1 MITINRQR
9 EFSVVGYGEV
19 MLRLSPSGKERI
31 SQGETFE
38 KRAGGSELNVVS
50 GISMLGLRTG
60 LITKLPDNEIGKFVK
75 NQVRFCGVS
84 DDCIVYDTSGDARL
98 GVYYYEGG
106 VYPRRP
112 TVVYDRKASSI
123 NTLSVEEIDPAIY
136 EKAQLFHISGI
147 SLALSAACRATA
159 LEVIRRF
166 KEKGTRISFDVNY
179 RASLW
184 SEEEARKTIEAL
196 LPSVDILFV
205 SEESSRRMFRKTGD
219 LEDIMKSY
227 ARDYGVAIVAPT
239 ERKVTRPTRHTF
251 GSTLY
256 DAQEDRFYR
265 EEPYRDIEVVDRVGS
280 GDAYLAGALY
290 GLLQYQ
296 DCQRAVEFGN
306 AMSAVKNTIPG
317 DLPASD
323 AEEIEMIIAAHQSK
337 GPQSEMKR

>member
-1 MITINRQR
+1 MVTIDKQR
-9 EFSVVGYGEV
+9 EFSAVGFGEV

-31 SQGETFE
+31 SQGATFE

-84 DDCIVYDTSGDARL
+84 DDCVVYDTSDDARL

-112 TVVYDRKASSI
+112 SVVYDRKASSI

-136 EKAQLFHISGI
+136 EKAQLFHTSGI
-147 SLALSAACRATA
+147 SLALSPTCRSTA

-166 KEKGTRISFDVNY
+166 KERGTLISFDVNY

-184 SEEEARKTIEAL
+184 SEDEARRTIEAL

-219 LEDIMKSY
+219 LEDIMKRY
-227 ARDYGVAIVAPT
+227 AQDYGVSMVAT
-239 ERKVTRPTRHTF
+239 TARQVTSPTRHTF

-323 AEEIEMIIAAHQSK
+323 AEEIKMIIAAHQSK

>member
-1 MITINRQR
+1 MIA
-9 EFSVVGYGEV
+9 V
-19 MLRLSPSGKERI
+19 
-31 SQGETFE
+31 
-38 KRAGGSELNVVS
+38 
-50 GISMLGLRTG
+50 
-60 LITKLPDNEIGKFVK
+60 
-75 NQVRFCGVS
+75 
-84 DDCIVYDTSGDARL
+84 VYDTSDDARL

-112 TVVYDRKASSI
+112 SVVYDRKASSI

-136 EKAQLFHISGI
+136 EKAQLFHTSGI
-147 SLALSAACRATA
+147 SLALSPTCRSTA

-166 KEKGTRISFDVNY
+166 KERGTLISFDVNY

-184 SEEEARKTIEAL
+184 SEDEARRTIEAL

-219 LEDIMKSY
+219 LEDIMKRY
-227 ARDYGVAIVAPT
+227 AQDYGVSMVAT
-239 ERKVTRPTRHTF
+239 TARQVTSPTRHTF

-323 AEEIEMIIAAHQSK
+323 AEEIKMIIAAHQSK

>member
-1 MITINRQR
+1 MVTIDKQR
-9 EFSVVGYGEV
+9 EFSAVGFGEV

-84 DDCIVYDTSGDARL
+84 DDCVVYDTSDDARL

-112 TVVYDRKASSI
+112 SVVYDRKASSI

-136 EKAQLFHISGI
+136 EKAQLFHTSGI
-147 SLALSAACRATA
+147 SLALSPTCRSTA

-166 KEKGTRISFDVNY
+166 KERGTLISFDVNY

-184 SEEEARKTIEAL
+184 SEDEARRTIEAL

-205 SEESSRRMFRKTGD
+205 SEESSRRMFR
-219 LEDIMKSY
+219 
-227 ARDYGVAIVAPT
+227 
-239 ERKVTRPTRHTF
+239 RPEIWR
-251 GSTLY
+251 TL
-256 DAQEDRFYR
+256 
-265 EEPYRDIEVVDRVGS
+265 
-280 GDAYLAGALY
+280 
-290 GLLQYQ
+290 
-296 DCQRAVEFGN
+296 
-306 AMSAVKNTIPG
+306 
-317 DLPASD
+317 
-323 AEEIEMIIAAHQSK
+323 
-337 GPQSEMKR
+337 